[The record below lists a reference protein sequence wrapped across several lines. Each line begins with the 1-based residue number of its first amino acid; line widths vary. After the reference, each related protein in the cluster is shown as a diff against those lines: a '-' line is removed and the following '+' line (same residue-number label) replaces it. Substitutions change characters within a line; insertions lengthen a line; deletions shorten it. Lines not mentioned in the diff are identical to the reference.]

1 MTSNS
6 KLPERRHTD
15 KKGVQKDEE
24 ESEHNVK
31 KKCMVD
37 LPLKTFLCWFPWIK
51 GVNFKK
57 AFTDDE
63 NFRFGQYLQDIL
75 VKMGVE
81 QD

>member
-1 MTSNS
+1 MWRGLVVEKFPTLLKRNRIVLTSNS

-37 LPLKTFLCWFPWIK
+37 LPLKTFLC
-51 GVNFKK
+51 
-57 AFTDDE
+57 
-63 NFRFGQYLQDIL
+63 
-75 VKMGVE
+75 
-81 QD
+81 